1 MSAMEQLAALAAKA
15 KPKAKRVA
23 KAKKAPEEIAL
34 DEPKPV
40 NVPTPK
46 QTTKVVIKKGKV
58 DEPKVAEKEKL
69 QEQKI
74 EKKPRRQRDPNA
86 PPKQRQKIDAGL
98 IYCVKCKKGV
108 DCTSCTESI
117 KELKSGRK
125 QKVMQGNCPMCS
137 CKVSKFVANN

>member
-23 KAKKAPEEIAL
+23 KTKKAPEEIAL
-34 DEPKPV
+34 DEPKV
-40 NVPTPK
+40 VDLPTPK
-46 QTTKVVIKKGKV
+46 QTPKVVIKKGKV
-58 DEPKVAEKEKL
+58 DEPKVEEKEKVA
-69 QEQKI
+69 EQKI
-74 EKKPRRQRDPNA
+74 ERKPRKQKDPDA
-86 PPKQRQKIDAGL
+86 PKKERQKIEAGL

-108 DCTSCTESI
+108 DCKGCTESI

-125 QKVMQGNCPMCS
+125 QKVLQGNCPVCS